1 MADGGT
7 KAKRGNAYHHG
18 DLRRALIAAARR
30 ILEQEGIAALSLR
43 AAARVAGVSQAAP
56 YHHFADRDALLSA
69 VAAEGFDGLADAMRS
84 RMEKAADASRALVAA
99 GEGYVAFA
107 VANPAL
113 FQIMFGAS
121 MKAPGAD
128 PGRLEAGA
136 RAYAALEHAVAGVA
150 RSGRHEPQE
159 IAIACLRAW
168 SMAHGLAKLLVEGAI
183 DPRRYGSADAV
194 ELAGEVLKA
203 NPLV

>member
-1 MADGGT
+1 MADGST
-7 KAKRGNAYHHG
+7 KPKRRDGYHHG

-30 ILEQEGIAALSLR
+30 ILEQEGLAALSLR
-43 AAARVAGVSQAAP
+43 AAAREAGVSQAAP

-69 VAAEGFDGLADAMRS
+69 VAAEGFDGLAETMRA

-128 PGRLEAGA
+128 PTRLEAGA
-136 RAYAALEHAVAGVA
+136 RAYAALERAITGVA
-150 RSGRHEPQE
+150 RSGKHEPGE

-168 SMAHGLAKLLVEGAI
+168 SMAHGLAKLLVEGAL
-183 DPRRYGSADAV
+183 DPRRYGSDDAAA
-194 ELAGEVLKA
+194 LAGEVLKTNA
-203 NPLV
+203 LV

>member
-1 MADGGT
+1 MADGSM
-7 KAKRGNAYHHG
+7 KPKRRGAYHHG
-18 DLRRALIAAARR
+18 DLRRALIEAARR
-30 ILEQEGIAALSLR
+30 ILEQEGLGALSLR
-43 AAARVAGVSQAAP
+43 AAAREAGVSQAAP

-69 VAAEGFDGLADAMRS
+69 IAAEGFDGLAETMRA
-84 RMEKAADASRALVAA
+84 RMQKTADASQALVAA

-107 VANPAL
+107 IANPAL

-128 PGRLEAGA
+128 PARLEAGA
-136 RAYAALEHAVAGVA
+136 RAYAALERAVTGAA
-150 RSGRHEPQE
+150 RSGGHDPQA

-168 SMAHGLAKLLVEGAI
+168 SMAHGLAKLLVEGAL
-183 DPRRYGSADAV
+183 DPRRYGSGDAV
-194 ELAGEVLKA
+194 TLAGEVLKT